1 MLKYLKMK
9 KEKGVAIYKDIKGN
23 ITFQVDPGKETIWAT
38 LNQIAEVFGRDK
50 SVISR
55 HIKDIYESG
64 ELSKRG
70 TVAKNATVQNEG
82 GRTVKR
88 QIEMYDL
95 DLIISVGYRVNS
107 KQATKFRQWATKTL
121 RSYVI
126 DGYII
131 NPNRVKDHYTSFLK
145 AVERVKNILPV
156 HGAIQNQD
164 TLELVKLF
172 ASTWFSLSAYDKSE
186 FKTRKLTKRQVSITG
201 TELHS
206 AICELKTKLLSEE
219 EVSELF
225 AQEKQKGSVEGI
237 VGNVFQ
243 SFGGEDIYS
252 SIEEKAA
259 HLLYFIVKNHPF
271 SDGNKRSGAFAFIWF
286 LKKAKILDI
295 ERITPEALTALTL
308 LVAESDPKEK
318 NQVVGLIVLLLSR

>member
-1 MLKYLKMK
+1 MK
-9 KEKGVAIYKDIKGN
+9 KEKNVVIYKDVKGS
-23 ITFQVDPGKETIWAT
+23 IMFQVDSGKETIWAT

-50 SVISR
+50 SVISK
-55 HIKDIYESG
+55 HIKDVYESG
-64 ELSKRG
+64 ELSKKG

-88 QIEMYDL
+88 QIERYNL

-126 DGYII
+126 DGYVI
-131 NPNRVKDHYTSFLK
+131 NPNRVKDNYTSFLK
-145 AVERVKNILPV
+145 AVEKVKNILLAD
-156 HGAIQNQD
+156 GAMKNQD

-172 ASTWFSLSAYDKSE
+172 ASTWFSLGAYDKSE
-186 FKTRKLTKRQVSITG
+186 FKTGKLTKRQVSITG

-206 AICELKTKLLSEE
+206 VICELKTKLLSEDE
-219 EVSELF
+219 ASELF
-225 AQEKQKGSVEGI
+225 AQEKQKGSIEGI

-243 SFGGEDIYS
+243 AFGGKDVYD

-271 SDGNKRSGAFAFIWF
+271 SDGNKRSGAFSFVWF
-286 LKKAKILDI
+286 LQKAKVLNT
-295 ERITPEALTALTL
+295 ERMTPEALTALTL
-308 LVAESDPKEK
+308 FVAESDPKDK
-318 NQVVGLIVLLLSR
+318 DQIIGLVLLLLGK